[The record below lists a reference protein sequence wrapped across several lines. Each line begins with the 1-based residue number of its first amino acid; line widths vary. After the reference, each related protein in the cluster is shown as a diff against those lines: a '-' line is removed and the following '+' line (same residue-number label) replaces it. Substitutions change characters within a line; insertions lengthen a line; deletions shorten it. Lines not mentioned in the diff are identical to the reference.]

1 MSNVSNPHFNTAA
14 ELYRQGKLDDA
25 ICELKEAISQEPGL
39 LKAYITLGAI
49 YEGQKRDDKAIDVY
63 RRALQI
69 EMDDPRANYR
79 LGVLL
84 MRLEHYGDALTPLR
98 MAWSNDQKNPHV
110 ASALAFALD
119 KSGDYATAQIMYEA
133 ALRLDP
139 KMSDIRFNLGTLH
152 FHQKRYEAAITC
164 YVTYMVKVGD
174 NSRAHRNIAKSLL
187 QLGQLDSAIVS
198 FKKAAAMEPASS
210 KNLYSIALV
219 YDMKDELDEAI
230 SYYRQALEITPDYPE
245 ARYKLAKALKSNN
258 QIAEAITE
266 FQTCLHFSPQ
276 HHQALNGL
284 ATCFINRREYVEAIG
299 LLKQAVGISPRYAM
313 AHYNLGVAMSN
324 MANYEGA
331 LQHFQEAVRLDPLDE
346 AASSAVDQLLAQSIS
361 RAI

>member
-1 MSNVSNPHFNTAA
+1 MSNVSNSHFNTAA
-14 ELYRQGKLDDA
+14 ELYRQGNFDDA

-63 RRALQI
+63 RKALQI

-84 MRLEHYGDALTPLR
+84 MRLERYGDALTPLR

-133 ALRLDP
+133 ALRLDS
-139 KMSDIRFNLGTLH
+139 KMSDVRFNLGTLH

-198 FKKAAAMEPASS
+198 FKRAAAMDPANSN
-210 KNLYSIALV
+210 NLYSIALV
-219 YDMKDELDEAI
+219 YDMKDELNEAI
-230 SYYRQALEITPDYPE
+230 SYYRQALEIKPDYPE
-245 ARYKLAKALKSNN
+245 ARYKLAKALKSNY
-258 QIAEAITE
+258 QVEEAMVE
-266 FQTCLHFSPQ
+266 FQTLLYNSPQ

-284 ATCFINRREYVEAIG
+284 ATCFINRREYVDAIG
-299 LLKQAVGISPRYAM
+299 LLKQAISISPGYAM

-324 MANYEGA
+324 MANYQGA
-331 LQHFQEAVRLDPLDE
+331 LSHFQEAARLDPLDE
-346 AASSAVDQLLAQSIS
+346 SSALAVEQLLSRSIVY
-361 RAI
+361 